1 MQGKPLLHN
10 LQSKKVM
17 EYDFYVYQCALS
29 KIFAN
34 RFDAGRRL
42 LERFSSVYEIFSMGE
57 AALRELMPGGEQYI
71 NEILNPANLEWAQAE
86 VDWAAS
92 CGIELLTLGSTLY
105 PQRLKDCPDAPLVL
119 YSRGGADLNAQ
130 HVVGV
135 VGTRRSSYGGRENCR
150 KIIAKLAENP
160 IKPLIVSGLALGI
173 DGVAHISSL
182 DMGLQTVAV
191 MPTGL
196 DEIYPSRHRELADR
210 ILAEG
215 SSLVTDFPRATTPM
229 TYTFARR
236 NRIIAGLSDA
246 VLLAE
251 SYVPGGGLI
260 TARLASSYN
269 REVFAVP
276 GRMSDPSYEGCN
288 KLISENVAH
297 IVHDTDTI
305 EKEMGWKPSRRRK
318 RGQVLFH
325 DDDTPAKKAVLEMLR
340 QRAPQTLEEIVR
352 EVGCSMRELAPELLE
367 LEMDGRICKDRHFYY
382 LCM

>member
-1 MQGKPLLHN
+1 
-10 LQSKKVM
+10 M
-17 EYDFYVYQCALS
+17 EYDFYVYQCALN
-29 KIFAN
+29 KIFSN
-34 RFDAGRRL
+34 RFDAGRKL
-42 LERFSSVYEIFSMGE
+42 LERFSNVYEIFSMGE

-71 NEILNPANLEWAQAE
+71 KEILNPDNLRWAQAE
-86 VDWAAS
+86 VDWAAES
-92 CGIELLTLGSTLY
+92 GINLLTLNSTQY
-105 PQRLKDCPDAPLVL
+105 PQRLKECPDAPLVL

-130 HVVGV
+130 HMLGV
-135 VGTRRSSYGGRENCR
+135 VGTRRASFGGRETCK
-150 KIIAKLAENP
+150 KIIAHMAENP
-160 IKPLIVSGLALGI
+160 VKPVIVSGLALGI
-173 DGVAHISSL
+173 DGVAHTAAL
-182 DMGLQTVAV
+182 DLGLQTVAV
-191 MPTGL
+191 IPTGL

-297 IVHDTDTI
+297 IIYDLDTI
-305 EKEMGWKPSRRRK
+305 EKEMGWKPTRRQK
-318 RGQVLFH
+318 RELTLFH
-325 DDDTPAKKAVLEMLR
+325 DDDTPNKKSVLEMLR
-340 QRAPQTLEEIVR
+340 QRAPLTGEEIVQ
-352 EVGCSMRELAPELLE
+352 EVGCSIRELAPELLE
-367 LEMDGRICKDRHFYY
+367 LEMDGRIYKDRHFYY
-382 LCM
+382 LCV